1 MHLDNPWPE
10 SRYNPALVQTDT
22 LAPPIYQHAGNRQM
36 AANEMPFGNEISA
49 EDVVETLGFFD
60 SWEDRYRYI
69 IDLGKQLPPMPEEL
83 KTDDRLVKGCQSKVW
98 INVDSDAGPE
108 AGGGDGD
115 DTVLHFEVDSD
126 AHIVRGLLALVL
138 CAYNGKPPQQ
148 ILDFP
153 IEDYFSRLEL
163 LQHLSPMRG
172 NGLKSVVER
181 IRSIAG
187 KAHAH

>member
-1 MHLDNPWPE
+1 
-10 SRYNPALVQTDT
+10 
-22 LAPPIYQHAGNRQM
+22 M
-36 AANEMPFGNEISA
+36 ATNEMPFGTEISA

-69 IDLGKQLPPMPEEL
+69 IDLGKQLPPMPESL

-98 INVDSDAGPE
+98 IDVNQDAV
-108 AGGGDGD
+108 ARGD
-115 DTVLHFEVDSD
+115 DTVLEFKVDSD

-138 CAYNGKPPQQ
+138 CAYQGKSPQQ
-148 ILDFP
+148 ILEFP
-153 IEDYFSRLEL
+153 IEEYFSQLEL

-187 KAHAH
+187 VARAS